1 MPLYDYKCSNGH
13 VVEKLRPFVQC
24 DAQTTCAECAE
35 PMARQVARPHC
46 VPDGMYSYAPNLGDP
61 VKFEKR
67 MEAQRRGQRVI
78 EGG

>member
-1 MPLYDYKCSNGH
+1 MPLYDYKCRCGN
-13 VVEKLRPFVQC
+13 VVEKLRKFEYRDDEPLC
-24 DAQTTCAECAE
+24 PRCKE
-35 PMARQVARPHC
+35 PMSRQVARPHC

-67 MEAQRRGQRVI
+67 MEAQRLGKKVI

>member
-1 MPLYDYKCSNGH
+1 MPLYDYKCCNEH
-13 VVEKLRPFVQC
+13 VVEKLRSFVQRDAHVSC
-24 DAQTTCAECAE
+24 DECQQ
-35 PMARQVARPHC
+35 PMNRQVARPHC

-67 MEAQRRGQRVI
+67 MEAQRLGKRVI